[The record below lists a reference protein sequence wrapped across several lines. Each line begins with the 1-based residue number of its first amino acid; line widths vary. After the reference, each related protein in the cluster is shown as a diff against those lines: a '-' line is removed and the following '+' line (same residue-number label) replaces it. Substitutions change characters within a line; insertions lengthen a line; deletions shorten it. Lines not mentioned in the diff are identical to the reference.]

1 MKISILNPNLSC
13 NGLGRSYLLAKI
25 LQRSF
30 EVEIVGP
37 QMGTEIWRPVFAD
50 KEITYEAVCPS
61 SRFQKYTKFQEVY
74 SRISGD
80 VIYADGPL
88 LMSYGV
94 GLLHAALTKKPLVL
108 DIDDWQLGFRKAAMA
123 EMSTMEK
130 LSYLCRSALTWYRE
144 SSYWNI
150 YLFEKLV
157 PLADQLTV
165 ANTFL
170 KHAFGGSIIY
180 HARDTE
186 AFNPEKYDKNQY
198 RYSYGI
204 DSSSKVVMFFGTP
217 RRHKGIED
225 LIEAISLVEDN
236 RVMLVLVGI
245 DDKDPYAAE
254 IKAQAETVLANR
266 FKGFGMQPFDRIPE
280 FLSMADVVAIPQR
293 YSTSSVGQ
301 TPAKVFDAMSMAK
314 PVIAT
319 DVGDMRDI
327 LKGCGWVVEPQQPA
341 LLARSILEAIGDPEH
356 AESMGNRARRKC
368 IERYSWNAMEPLLN
382 GIFEKYR

>member
-1 MKISILNPNLSC
+1 MKISILNPNLSL

-25 LQRSF
+25 LQRSY

-37 QMGTEIWRPVFAD
+37 QMGTEIWRPVFSD
-50 KEITYEAVCPS
+50 KEITYKAFSPS
-61 SRFQKYTKFQEVY
+61 SRFQKFTKFQEVY

-80 VIYADGPL
+80 VIYAGGPL
-88 LMSYGV
+88 LMSYGI
-94 GLLHAALTKKPLVL
+94 GLVQAALTKKPLVL
-108 DIDDWQLGFRKAAMA
+108 DIDDWQLGFRKAAIA
-123 EMSTMEK
+123 EMSTTEK

-144 SSYWNI
+144 SSYWNVNF
-150 YLFEKLV
+150 FEKLV

-165 ANTFL
+165 ASTFL
-170 KHAFGGSIIY
+170 KHAFGGTIIY

-186 AFNPEKYDKNQY
+186 AFNPDRYNKNQY
-198 RYSYGI
+198 RHNYGI
-204 DSSSKVVMFFGTP
+204 STSSKVVMFFGTP
-217 RRHKGIED
+217 RKHKGIED
-225 LIEAISLVEDN
+225 LTEAISLVDDN

-245 DDKDPYAAE
+245 NDEDPYAAK
-254 IKAQAETVLANR
+254 IKAQAETVLGDR

-280 FLSMADVVAIPQR
+280 FLAMADVIAIPQR

-327 LKGCGWVVEPQQPA
+327 LKGCGWVIKPQQPA
-341 LLARSILEAIGDPEH
+341 LLAMSILGAIGNPEH
-356 AESMGNRARRKC
+356 AELMGNRARRKC

-382 GIFEKYR
+382 GMFEKYQ